1 MNVRYEDAAG
11 EKEKKITF
19 DRNAKGVREMLSMKF
34 DTLDFKDAWHDAFG
48 TPERRGVW
56 FVWGN
61 SGNGKSLFVMQLC

>member
-34 DTLDFKDAWHDAFG
+34 DTLDFKDARHDEIGRAH
-48 TPERRGVW
+48 V
-56 FVWGN
+56 
-61 SGNGKSLFVMQLC
+61 